1 MAEVTV
7 TVIMILQCGCK
18 NGMCEHDES
27 WRHRKVIR
35 GIRDQG

>member
-1 MAEVTV
+1 MAEVTE
-7 TVIMILQCGCK
+7 TVIMILKYGCK
-18 NGMCEHDES
+18 NVMCEHEES